1 MINSN
6 LKNKKRF
13 TYILKI
19 ILALFMGILILFP
32 IYMMLASSLKPKTEV
47 FDMKLIPDTFTTEG
61 YALSIEENFGHY
73 FLNSLYVT
81 LTVTVVALIF
91 HAMSGYALARLNF
104 AGKNGVFMWILSTL
118 MIPFSVIIIPLFI
131 LVKDFG
137 WLDSFKG
144 IIIPAIPHAYGIFLY
159 RQFFM
164 TMPKELEDAATIDG
178 CSHFGIFLR
187 IFLPLSKPIS
197 ITLAIAFFVANWN
210 NYLWPLIVTQDRD
223 MWVLQ
228 LALANFIGRNDTPW
242 NAIMASGVMTVF
254 PVMVIFFVLQK
265 YLVEGIKMS
274 GIK

>member
-1 MINSN
+1 
-6 LKNKKRF
+6 
-13 TYILKI
+13 
-19 ILALFMGILILFP
+19 
-32 IYMMLASSLKPKTEV
+32 MLASSLKPKTEV

-197 ITLAIAFFVANWN
+197 ITLAIAF
-210 NYLWPLIVTQDRD
+210 YGL
-223 MWVLQ
+223 
-228 LALANFIGRNDTPW
+228 
-242 NAIMASGVMTVF
+242 
-254 PVMVIFFVLQK
+254 
-265 YLVEGIKMS
+265 
-274 GIK
+274 

>member
-144 IIIPAIPHAYGIFLY
+144 IIIPAILHISV
-159 RQFFM
+159 
-164 TMPKELEDAATIDG
+164 T
-178 CSHFGIFLR
+178 FGH
-187 IFLPLSKPIS
+187 
-197 ITLAIAFFVANWN
+197 
-210 NYLWPLIVTQDRD
+210 
-223 MWVLQ
+223 
-228 LALANFIGRNDTPW
+228 
-242 NAIMASGVMTVF
+242 
-254 PVMVIFFVLQK
+254 
-265 YLVEGIKMS
+265 
-274 GIK
+274 